1 MLLHKKIKIISVLG
15 SRLIFS
21 SILNAQYIDTKWTVT
36 GYFGEL
42 WYAEEEDIL
51 GKQQEFFKGWADGVF
66 YSCDYAGQS
75 ATCLLYTSPSP
86 RDH

>member
-1 MLLHKKIKIISVLG
+1 MLLYKKIKIISVLG
-15 SRLIFS
+15 LMLIFP

-51 GKQQEFFKGWADGVF
+51 GKQ
-66 YSCDYAGQS
+66 
-75 ATCLLYTSPSP
+75 
-86 RDH
+86 